1 MKNRLR
7 VPPILDDGKLV
18 RRLRAARHLA
28 LMLDYDG
35 TLRPIA
41 PRPQDG
47 LPGPELLDILRRLK
61 RRPRPEA
68 VALGAPASLTR
79 PRTTLA
85 IVSGRPLKD
94 LTRMIPLRGISW
106 IGTHG
111 LEVRA
116 PGGRVERTAD
126 VSRIV
131 PALRVLRDWILPHLD
146 DSFTLEDKRVSLSLH
161 TRVAHPAKARAVTAK
176 FISFFEQARR
186 LAPQLEM
193 IHGNKV
199 LEVRMRGVDKG
210 TGITYLLKRH
220 VARGAQVVCIGDD
233 RTDEDMFRAV
243 NALGGV
249 TILVG
254 ARPSLARQRLPDVD
268 AVLALLWQISG
279 ASGTLAGHGNHRG
292 LEPGATF

>member
-1 MKNRLR
+1 MVVRARGTEGQRHLDKTIMKNRLR

-18 RRLRAARHLA
+18 RRLRAAYHLA

-41 PRPQDG
+41 LRPQDG
-47 LPGPELLDILRRLK
+47 LPGPELLGLLRRLN
-61 RRPRPEA
+61 RRPRTA
-68 VALGAPASLTR
+68 
-79 PRTTLA
+79 LA

-116 PGGRVERTAD
+116 AGGRVERTAD
-126 VSRIV
+126 VSSIV
-131 PALRVLRDWILPHLD
+131 PAIRGLHDRILPHLD

-161 TRVAHPAKARAVTAK
+161 TRVAHPAKARTVTAK
-176 FISFFEQARR
+176 FISLFEQARR

-193 IHGNKV
+193 IHGNEV

-210 TGITYLLKRH
+210 RGVIYLLKRH
-220 VARGAQVVCIGDD
+220 VARGARVVSIGDD

-254 ARPSLARQRLPDVD
+254 SRPSLARHRLPDVE
-268 AVLALLWQISG
+268 AVLALLARI
-279 ASGTLAGHGNHRG
+279 
-292 LEPGATF
+292 ATPP